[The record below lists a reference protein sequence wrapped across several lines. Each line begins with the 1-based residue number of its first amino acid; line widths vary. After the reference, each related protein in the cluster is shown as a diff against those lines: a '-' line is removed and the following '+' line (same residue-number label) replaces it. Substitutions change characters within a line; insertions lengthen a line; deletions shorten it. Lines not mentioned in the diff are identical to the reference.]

1 MQLSNSIDLD
11 LVLAIYNGERFLPQ
25 FLDSLNA
32 QSRSGWRMIY
42 RDDESDDKSIQ
53 VLQNY
58 HSSNFNII
66 RVTSV
71 RGNLGVVGNFSC
83 LLQQSDASYV
93 MLADQDDVW
102 YSEKIAKSFA
112 AIKQLERNEAGVIQ
126 PSLVFTD
133 VNVVDVDINI
143 QHPSFQ
149 KMQGL
154 EWLMKPKFN
163 QLLTQNVAPGC
174 TMIVNR
180 ALLDLALPI
189 PMEAAMHD
197 WWLMQVASL
206 FGRIGYIDEP
216 TMAYRQH
223 GGNQVG
229 ATSCSL
235 KSMLQDILNG
245 GANYKKRLLQAQLQ
259 AGALIDRYAEKMDR
273 SNLAT
278 ASVFASLST
287 RPLLLRQI
295 IAWRYGLRKNG
306 FIRNAGF
313 YLLM

>member
-11 LVLAIYNGERFLPQ
+11 LVLAIYNGEKFLPQ
-25 FLDSLNA
+25 LLDSLNA

-42 RDDESDDKSIQ
+42 RDDDSDDKSIQ

-66 RVTSV
+66 RDTSV
-71 RGNLGVVGNFSC
+71 QGNLGVVGNFSC
-83 LLQQSDASYV
+83 LLQQSNASYV

-112 AIKQLERNEAGVIQ
+112 AIRQLERNVAGVIQ
-126 PSLVFTD
+126 PTLVFTD

-143 QHPSFQ
+143 QHSSFL

-154 EWLMKPKFN
+154 ERLMKPKFN

-223 GGNQVG
+223 GANQVG
-229 ATSCSL
+229 ATSRSL
-235 KSMLQDILNG
+235 KSMMQDILNG

-259 AGALIDRYAEKMDR
+259 AGTLIDRYSEKMDR
-273 SNLAT
+273 SDLAA
-278 ASVFASLST
+278 ASVFASLPT
-287 RPLLLRQI
+287 KPLLLRQI
-295 IAWRYGLRKNG
+295 IAWQNGLRKTG

-313 YLLM
+313 YFLM